1 MLPIYYNEKWNNS
14 KKPTK
19 TRLLIYFFTENVNF
33 TFKINLATEITYCLQ
48 VITWKASLKVKLKV
62 NILSLIHI

>member
-1 MLPIYYNEKWNNS
+1 MLHIYYNEKWNNF

-33 TFKINLATEITYCLQ
+33 TFKINLATEITYCL
-48 VITWKASLKVKLKV
+48 
-62 NILSLIHI
+62 